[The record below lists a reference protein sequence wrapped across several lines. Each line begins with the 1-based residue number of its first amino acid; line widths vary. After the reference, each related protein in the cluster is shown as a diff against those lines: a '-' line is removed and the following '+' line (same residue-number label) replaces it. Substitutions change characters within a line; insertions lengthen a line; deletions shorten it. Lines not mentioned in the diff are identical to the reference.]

1 MADSHLARVTFR
13 GGRGEEIVGDG
24 DDDDVDDVGSGADSS
39 MVGEEEKRGHT
50 TLLGGRR
57 PSCRDDDGDGGDH
70 ARVVVF
76 VDALHDGINA
86 IIDVAVVIVISIIL
100 NIVVVV
106 SATQKYIPAST
117 ALEDDA
123 PCPLFAF
130 FVRLRTFVEY
140 SLLRYESYIK
150 YHTNLTYTIPQS
162 Q

>member
-13 GGRGEEIVGDG
+13 GGRGEEIVGDD
-24 DDDDVDDVGSGADSS
+24 DDDDVDEVGSGADSS

-106 SATQKYIPAST
+106 SATKKFIPTST

-130 FVRLRTFVEY
+130 LYGCV
-140 SLLRYESYIK
+140 LL
-150 YHTNLTYTIPQS
+150 
-162 Q
+162 